1 MYLIENYEDIESTNL
16 IILFYFVFILILVF
30 LFQNS
35 SFFYEKEY
43 NPSNQIPNKIQIFPV
58 KEIVTI
64 PSNNINKIENSYNK
78 LIEEYLAS
86 VPSKYNLEKN
96 YERDQLINF
105 FSLKNLSNDSAL
117 NKESKQ
123 KIIEKYKIDYKKNF
137 SKLENLFIIKPI
149 SFGNTIICLNN
160 VIFYCEVIGCK
171 NIFLNSEHNWYIK
184 NKIIN
189 NNIKISLI
197 PSSQINCNISN
208 TLCMPFEGGLCINPY
223 FIKQK
228 IRINILK
235 NEILGNLPKVN
246 IHPKDLYIHIRSGDI
261 FSSWVIASYSQ
272 PPLCFYQKILH
283 QFKFR
288 KIYII
293 SIDDKNPV
301 IGKLLKKYR
310 NVQYKTNSLETD
322 IAYLTQAYN
331 LVGSVSSFSLAA
343 IKLNNNLKNYWEY
356 DLYRLHAKFFHLHHD
371 VYEFPRNFKIYRMKP
386 SENYKNEMFRWANEK
401 SQIELMLHE
410 KCHNNFYILK

>member
-1 MYLIENYEDIESTNL
+1 MYLIENNEYIESTKL
-16 IILFYFVFILILVF
+16 IILFYFLFILILIV
-30 LFQNS
+30 LFQKS
-35 SFFYEKEY
+35 SSFYEKESS
-43 NPSNQIPNKIQIFPV
+43 PSIQIQNETQIFSI
-58 KEIVTI
+58 KEINPI
-64 PSNNINKIENSYNK
+64 PSYNINKIENSYNK
-78 LIEEYLAS
+78 FIEEYLS
-86 VPSKYNLEKN
+86 SIPSKYILEKN
-96 YERDQLINF
+96 YEREQLTYL
-105 FSLKNLSNDSAL
+105 FSLKNLSNDSTS
-117 NKESKQ
+117 NDESKQ
-123 KIIEKYKIDYKKNF
+123 RIIEKYKIDYKKNF
-137 SKLENLFIIKPI
+137 SKLENLFINKPI
-149 SFGNTIICLNN
+149 AFGNTIICLNN

-189 NNIKISLI
+189 NNITISLI

-208 TLCMPFEGGLCINPY
+208 TICMSFEGGLCINPY

-235 NEILGNLPKVN
+235 DEILGNLPKVS

-272 PPLCFYQKILH
+272 PPLCFYQKIIH

-310 NVQYKTNSLETD
+310 NVRYKMNSLETD
-322 IAYLTQAYN
+322 IAYLTKAYN

-343 IKLNNNLKNYWEY
+343 MKLNNNLKKYWEY

-371 VYEFPRNFKIYRMKP
+371 IYSFPRNFTIFRMKP

-401 SQIELMLHE
+401 NQIDLMLHE
-410 KCHNNFYILK
+410 KCHNNFFLLK

>member
-1 MYLIENYEDIESTNL
+1 M
-16 IILFYFVFILILVF
+16 
-30 LFQNS
+30 
-35 SFFYEKEY
+35 
-43 NPSNQIPNKIQIFPV
+43 PSY
-58 KEIVTI
+58 
-64 PSNNINKIENSYNK
+64 NINKLENSYNK
-78 LIEEYLAS
+78 LIEEYLIS
-86 VPSKYNLEKN
+86 IPSKYILEKN
-96 YERDQLINF
+96 YEREQLINF

-117 NKESKQ
+117 NEESKQ

-137 SKLENLFIIKPI
+137 SKLENLFIEKPI
-149 SFGNTIICLNN
+149 AFGNTIICLNN

-189 NNIKISLI
+189 KNITISLI
-197 PSSQINCNISN
+197 PSSQINCNVSN

-235 NEILGNLPKVN
+235 DEILGNLPKVKV
-246 IHPKDLYIHIRSGDI
+246 HSKDLYIHIRSGDI

-283 QFKFR
+283 EFKFK

-293 SIDDKNPV
+293 SVDDKNPV
-301 IGKLLKKYR
+301 IRKLLKKYR
-310 NVQYKTNSLETD
+310 NVRYKKNSLETD
-322 IAYLTQAYN
+322 IAYLTNSYN
-331 LVGSVSSFSLAA
+331 LVGSVSSFSLSAM
-343 IKLNNNLKNYWEY
+343 KLNNNLKNYWEY

-371 VYEFPRNFKIYRMKP
+371 IYKFPRNFTIFRMKP

-401 SQIELMLHE
+401 NQIELMLHE
-410 KCHNNFYILK
+410 KCHNNFYLLN